1 VESPAGTVTLNGM
14 SDAGQQTA
22 RQQPDTAVHDEV
34 AAVVGRARDA
44 ARAIENYSQEQ
55 VDELVTAV
63 AWAVVR
69 TDHAE
74 KLARLAVDE
83 GGFGNYADK
92 VAKIS
97 KRVTGVL
104 ADMTGLRTVG
114 IVEADPQAGLV
125 KIAKPVGVVAALI
138 PTTGP
143 DATPPVKALFAL
155 KGRNA
160 IICAPHPRTTGATE
174 AVVGFMRQACRQ
186 VGAPE
191 DLVQSLPAPSLAKT
205 QELMRQ
211 ADLVVATGGAGM
223 VKAAYSSGTPAYG
236 VGVGN
241 AVHVV
246 DETADVADAASAIL
260 AAKTFDYATSCLA
273 DNALVVHAD
282 VYDDL
287 MRRLAGAGAHLCD
300 EPQKAALRTVMWPDG
315 GPVPSV
321 KVVAKSAEHIAGLA
335 GFTVA
340 GDCPMLLVEEDGA
353 GPDHPFSGEKLSVV
367 LAIYKYEGG
376 IGAAADLVNAITAY
390 QGLGHTCG
398 IHTSSDANVDQLAR
412 STRTARVLVN
422 QNLNEGAGSPRNGLP
437 FTLSLSCGTWGGNI
451 TTENVNA
458 RHFINLTW
466 VSRPIGPKAIS
477 EEALFGAH
485 WHAYGR

>member
-1 VESPAGTVTLNGM
+1 M
-14 SDAGQQTA
+14 SEG
-22 RQQPDTAVHDEV
+22 RQQPDSTVRDEV
-34 AAVVGRARDA
+34 GGVVARARAA
-44 ARAIENYSQEQ
+44 ARAIEDYSQQQ

-69 TDHAE
+69 KDHAE
-74 KLARLAVDE
+74 TLARLAVDE

-92 VAKIS
+92 VAKIN

-114 IVEADPQAGLV
+114 VVERDPQAGLV

-143 DATPPVKALFAL
+143 DATPPVKTLFAL

-160 IICAPHPRTTGATE
+160 IICAPHPRTQQATE
-174 AVVGFMRQACRQ
+174 AVVGFMREACEQ
-186 VGAPE
+186 VGAPA
-191 DLVQSLPAPSLAKT
+191 DLVQSLPAPSLPRT

-223 VKAAYSSGTPAYG
+223 VRAAYSSGTPAYG

-241 AVHVV
+241 SVHVV
-246 DETADVADAASAIL
+246 DETADLADAASAIL

-273 DNALVVHAD
+273 DNALIVHAD
-282 VYDDL
+282 VYDEL
-287 MRRLAGAGAHLCD
+287 IAQLAGAGAHLCLA
-300 EPQKAALRTVMWPDG
+300 EQKAALQAVMWPDG
-315 GPVPSV
+315 GAVPSI
-321 KVVAKSAEHIAGLA
+321 KVVAKSAQHIAGLA
-335 GFTVA
+335 GFTVEE
-340 GDCPMLLVEEDGA
+340 DCPMLLVEEDGT

-367 LAIYKYEGG
+367 LAIYRYQGG
-376 IGAAADLVNAITAY
+376 IGAAADLVNSITAY

-398 IHTSSDANVDQLAR
+398 IHTSSEANVDQLAKT
-412 STRTARVLVN
+412 TRTARVLVN

-451 TTENVNA
+451 TTENVNT

-466 VSRPIGPKAIS
+466 VSWPIEPKVIS
-477 EEALFGAH
+477 EAALFGAH
-485 WHAYGR
+485 WQAYGR

>member
-1 VESPAGTVTLNGM
+1 MSERKDQAGSPV
-14 SDAGQQTA
+14 
-22 RQQPDTAVHDEV
+22 RDEV
-34 AAVVGRARDA
+34 AVVVERARNA
-44 ARAIENYSQEQ
+44 ARAIEHYTQQQ

-69 TDHAE
+69 KDHAE
-74 KLARLAVDE
+74 SLARLAVDE

-104 ADMTGLRTVG
+104 ADMSGLRTVG
-114 IVEADPQAGLV
+114 VVEELPSAGLV

-138 PTTGP
+138 PATGP

-160 IICAPHPRTTGATE
+160 IICAPHPRTHQATE
-174 AVVGFMRQACRQ
+174 AVVEFMRAACEQ
-186 VGAPE
+186 VGAPA
-191 DLVQSLPAPSLAKT
+191 DLVQSMPAPSLAKS

-211 ADLVVATGGAGM
+211 ADLIVATGGAGM
-223 VKAAYSSGTPAYG
+223 VHAAYSSGTPAYG

-246 DETADVADAASAIL
+246 DETADLADAAAAIVT
-260 AAKTFDYATSCLA
+260 AKTFDYATSCLA
-273 DNALVVHAD
+273 DNALIVHAD

-287 MRRLAGAGAHLCD
+287 LRRLTQAGGHLCD
-300 EPQKAALRTVMWPDG
+300 QSQKDALRAVMWPDG
-315 GPVPSV
+315 GPVPAIG
-321 KVVAKSAEHIAGLA
+321 VVAKPAAYIAGLA
-335 GFTVA
+335 GFSVDQ
-340 GDCPMLLVEEDGA
+340 GCPMLLVEETGT
-353 GPDHPFSGEKLSVV
+353 GPSHPFSGEKLNVV
-367 LAIYKYEGG
+367 LAIYRYEGG
-376 IGAAADLVNAITAY
+376 ISAAADLVNAITAY

-398 IHTSSDANVDQLAR
+398 IHTSSDAHVEQLAMT
-412 STRTARVLVN
+412 TRTARVLVN

-458 RHFINLTW
+458 RHFVNLTW
-466 VSRPIGPKAIS
+466 VSRPIAPKTIS
-477 EEALFGAH
+477 EEALFAAH
-485 WHAYGR
+485 WQTHGR

>member
-1 VESPAGTVTLNGM
+1 MAS
-14 SDAGQQTA
+14 
-22 RQQPDTAVHDEV
+22 EV
-34 AAVVGRARDA
+34 AAVVARARA
-44 ARAIENYSQEQ
+44 AAQAIESYTQEQ

-69 TDHAE
+69 KDHAE
-74 KLARLAVDE
+74 ALARLAVDE

-114 IVEADPQAGLV
+114 VVEELPSAGLV

-174 AVVGFMRQACRQ
+174 AVVGFMRAACEQ
-186 VGAPE
+186 VGAPA
-191 DLVQSLPAPSLAKT
+191 DLVQSLPAPSLPKT

-211 ADLVVATGGAGM
+211 ADLIVATGGAGM
-223 VKAAYSSGTPAYG
+223 VHAAYSSGTPAYG

-246 DETADVADAASAIL
+246 DETADLADAASAIL
-260 AAKTFDYATSCLA
+260 TAKTFDYATSCLA

-282 VYDDL
+282 VYDEL
-287 MRRLAGAGAHLCD
+287 LRRLTEAGAHLCD
-300 EPQKAALRTVMWPDG
+300 AAAEG
-315 GPVPSV
+315 G
-321 KVVAKSAEHIAGLA
+321 AAHAD
-335 GFTVA
+335 VA
-340 GDCPMLLVEEDGA
+340 GRRPGARGRRRGEVRGAHRGAGRVRGRCGLPDDPGRGDRHRPGSPVLRREAVRGA
-353 GPDHPFSGEKLSVV
+353 GP
-367 LAIYKYEGG
+367 
-376 IGAAADLVNAITAY
+376 
-390 QGLGHTCG
+390 
-398 IHTSSDANVDQLAR
+398 
-412 STRTARVLVN
+412 
-422 QNLNEGAGSPRNGLP
+422 LP
-437 FTLSLSCGTWGGNI
+437 LRG
-451 TTENVNA
+451 
-458 RHFINLTW
+458 
-466 VSRPIGPKAIS
+466 
-477 EEALFGAH
+477 
-485 WHAYGR
+485 

>member
-1 VESPAGTVTLNGM
+1 MTEHSNTTPPG
-14 SDAGQQTA
+14 
-22 RQQPDTAVHDEV
+22 EV
-34 AAVVGRARDA
+34 AEIVSQARAA
-44 ARAIENYSQEQ
+44 ARAIEHYSQEQ

-69 TDHAE
+69 KDHAE
-74 KLARLAVDE
+74 SLARLAVNE
-83 GGFGNYADK
+83 GGFGNYPDK

-104 ADMTGLRTVG
+104 ADMTGLHTVG
-114 IVEADPQAGLV
+114 VVEEVPSRGLV

-138 PTTGP
+138 PATGP
-143 DATPPVKALFAL
+143 DATPPVKTLFAL

-160 IICAPHPRTTGATE
+160 IICAPHPRTAGTTQ
-174 AVVGFMRQACRQ
+174 AVVDYMRAACEQ
-186 VGAPE
+186 VGAPA

-211 ADLVVATGGAGM
+211 ADLIVATGGAGM
-223 VKAAYSSGTPAYG
+223 VRAAYSSGTPAYG

-241 AVHVV
+241 SVHVV
-246 DETADVADAASAIL
+246 DETADLEAAARDIL

-273 DNALVVHAD
+273 DNAIVVHAD

-287 MRRLAGAGAHLCD
+287 LARLAEAGAHLCD
-300 EPQKAALRTVMWPDG
+300 TGQKAALQKLMWPDG
-315 GPVPSV
+315 GHVPAGAV
-321 KVVAKSAEHIAGLA
+321 IAKPARRIAELA
-335 GFTVA
+335 GFHVDQA
-340 GDCPMLLVEEDGA
+340 CPMLMVEEDGT
-353 GPDHPFSGEKLSVV
+353 GPEHPFSGEKLSVV
-367 LAIYKYEGG
+367 LAVFRYEGD
-376 IGAAADLVNAITAY
+376 IGNAAHLVNAITGY

-398 IHTSSDANVDQLAR
+398 IHTSSDAAVERLAA

-422 QNLNEGAGSPRNGLP
+422 QNLNDGAGSPRNGLP

-458 RHFINLTW
+458 RHFVNLTW
-466 VSRPIGPKAIS
+466 VSRPIEAKVIS
-477 EEALFGAH
+477 EESLFAAH
-485 WHAYGR
+485 WNAHGR

>member
-1 VESPAGTVTLNGM
+1 M
-14 SDAGQQTA
+14 SERSNQADDPV
-22 RQQPDTAVHDEV
+22 RDEI
-34 AAVVGRARDA
+34 AAVVGRARAA
-44 ARAIENYSQEQ
+44 ARAIEDYTQEQ

-69 TDHAE
+69 KDRAE
-74 KLARLAVDE
+74 ALARLAVDE

-92 VAKIS
+92 VTKIN
-97 KRVTGVL
+97 KRVVGVL
-104 ADMTGLRTVG
+104 ADMTGMRTVG
-114 IVEADPQAGLV
+114 VVEELPSAGLV

-160 IICAPHPRTTGATE
+160 IICAPHPRTVGTTE
-174 AVVGFMRQACRQ
+174 AVVGFMRAACEQ
-186 VGAPE
+186 VGAPA
-191 DLVQSLPAPSLAKT
+191 DLVQSLPAPSLPKT

-223 VKAAYSSGTPAYG
+223 VRAAYSSGTPAYG

-246 DETADVADAASAIL
+246 DETADVADAAAAIL
-260 AAKTFDYATSCLA
+260 TAKTFDYATSCLA
-273 DNALVVHAD
+273 DNAVVAHAA

-287 MRRLAGAGAHLCD
+287 VARLTGAGAHLCD
-300 EPQKAALRTVMWPDG
+300 QRQKAALRAVMWPDG
-315 GPVPSV
+315 GAVPAIA
-321 KVVAKSAEHIAGLA
+321 VVAKSAAHIADRA
-335 GFTVA
+335 GFRV
-340 GDCPMLLVEEDGA
+340 GQGCPLLLVEETGT
-353 GPDHPFSGEKLSVV
+353 GPEHPFSGEKLSVV
-367 LAIYKYEGG
+367 LALYRYDGDID
-376 IGAAADLVNAITAY
+376 AAARLVNDITAY

-398 IHTSSDANVDQLAR
+398 IHTSSDANVERLAMT
-412 STRTARVLVN
+412 SRTGRVLVN

-458 RHFINLTW
+458 RHFVNLTW
-466 VSRPIGPKAIS
+466 VSRPIEPKVIS
-477 EEALFGAH
+477 EEALFADH
-485 WHAYGR
+485 WRTHGR

>member
-1 VESPAGTVTLNGM
+1 M
-14 SDAGQQTA
+14 SERNDSV
-22 RQQPDTAVHDEV
+22 REV
-34 AAVVGRARDA
+34 AAVVGRARAA
-44 ARAIENYSQEQ
+44 ARAVEDYTQEQ
-55 VDELVTAV
+55 VDELVTAI

-69 TDHAE
+69 KDHAE
-74 KLARLAVDE
+74 ALARLAVDE
-83 GGFGNYADK
+83 GGFGNYAAK
-92 VAKIS
+92 VAKIN

-104 ADMTGLRTVG
+104 ADMAGLRTVG
-114 IVEADPQAGLV
+114 VVEERPAAGLV

-138 PTTGP
+138 PATGP
-143 DATPPVKALFAL
+143 DATPPVKALFAV

-160 IICAPHPRTTGATE
+160 IICAPHPRTRRATE
-174 AVVGFMRQACRQ
+174 AVVGYMRAACEQ
-186 VGAPE
+186 VGAPA
-191 DLVQSLPAPSLAKT
+191 DLVQSLPSPSLARS

-223 VKAAYSSGTPAYG
+223 VHAAYSSGTPAYG

-246 DETADVADAASAIL
+246 DETADLTAAVTDII

-273 DNALVVHAD
+273 DNALVLHAD
-282 VYDDL
+282 VYDEVL
-287 MRRLAGAGAHLCD
+287 QRLAAAGAHLCD
-300 EPQKAALRTVMWPDG
+300 QGQKDALRAVMWPDG
-315 GPVPSV
+315 GPVPAID
-321 KVVAKSAEHIAGLA
+321 VVAKSAARIAGMA

-340 GDCPMLLVEEDGA
+340 ADCPMLLVEETGA

-367 LAIYKYEGG
+367 LAVYRYDGG

-398 IHTSSDANVDQLAR
+398 IHTSSEANVDQLAMT
-412 STRTARVLVN
+412 TRTGRVLVN

-458 RHFINLTW
+458 RHFVNLTW
-466 VSRPIGPKAIS
+466 VSRPIEPKVIS
-477 EEALFGAH
+477 EEALFAAH
-485 WHAYGR
+485 WQAHGR